1 MWLEQPRQL
10 VRACL
15 LPIQAHAPNARSEVS
30 CPFDIRPRV
39 VARGARKQQPL
50 ENPGAAANMR
60 EAQAGETPDSYRS
73 ASQHH
78 QPPLTPAAAAA
89 AAVRGAASARY
100 TADVDHQRPANP
112 PSSRSASP
120 NTVANGT
127 PSNMKPAEVP
137 SWNTKNLG
145 SRVGADCAA
154 AASAGA
160 LVAPVVTA
168 IDR

>member
-1 MWLEQPRQL
+1 
-10 VRACL
+10 
-15 LPIQAHAPNARSEVS
+15 
-30 CPFDIRPRV
+30 
-39 VARGARKQQPL
+39 
-50 ENPGAAANMR
+50 MR
-60 EAQAGETPDSYRS
+60 EAQAGERPDSYRS

-78 QPPLTPAAAAA
+78 QPPLTPAA

-112 PSSRSASP
+112 SSSRSASP
-120 NTVANGT
+120 NTATNGT
-127 PSNMKPAEVP
+127 PSDMKSAEVP